1 MATLYEIDNLLKNF
15 EFEIDEET
23 GEILNYDDLENIEME
38 RNSKIENIALWIKN
52 LKSDAEA
59 YKNEKM
65 AFAKRQQFAENKVES
80 LKNYLE
86 FILGGEKFKTD
97 RVELSYRKSETV
109 EIDPDGMESLPA
121 EYKRFKVE
129 PDKTA
134 LKKALKDGE
143 AFKGVHLVEK
153 NNLQIK

>member
-86 FILGGEKFKTD
+86 FILGGEKFKTE

-109 EIDPDGMESLPA
+109 EIDPNILETLPA
-121 EYKRFKVE
+121 EYKRVKVE

-153 NNLQIK
+153 SNLQIK